1 MQLDQQISELLYHY
15 DCVIIPEF
23 GGFVTN
29 YKPAHLDQRLHLFHP
44 PSKEVSFNKNLKR
57 NDGLLA
63 HYLAEAD
70 QCSFEEA
77 NESIRKS
84 VENYFTRINNGER
97 VEFNKVGI
105 IYRDT
110 DKNLRFQPS
119 REQNF
124 LKDAF
129 GLEKLFT
136 VPVMQSPEVKKEP
149 QLKEKEAPVIPLKVS
164 TEKEKQSDPVSTHR
178 SYARLGWVAV
188 FMLPVL
194 AYSGWLISSADITRP
209 SQLTIADLN
218 PFKGSPAAVYAERK
232 EDIQPLSAEESADEV
247 VEQLKS
253 DERVVRVSFTDPG
266 SGGVWVEL
274 KKEELALPVTTYT
287 ATPEILA
294 MRYHVVGGCF
304 GELKNARRMV
314 DNLRAKGYPAY
325 IYDYHKG
332 LYRVTFADFHRRQE
346 ALEALR
352 KVKEEELNTAWLLVQ

>member
-1 MQLDQQISELLYHY
+1 RRHTRFSRDWSS
-15 DCVIIPEF
+15 DVCSS
-23 GGFVTN
+23 
-29 YKPAHLDQRLHLFHP
+29 DLHLFHP

-164 TEKEKQSDPVSTHR
+164 TEKEKQSDPV
-178 SYARLGWVAV
+178 
-188 FMLPVL
+188 
-194 AYSGWLISSADITRP
+194 
-209 SQLTIADLN
+209 
-218 PFKGSPAAVYAERK
+218 
-232 EDIQPLSAEESADEV
+232 
-247 VEQLKS
+247 
-253 DERVVRVSFTDPG
+253 
-266 SGGVWVEL
+266 
-274 KKEELALPVTTYT
+274 
-287 ATPEILA
+287 
-294 MRYHVVGGCF
+294 
-304 GELKNARRMV
+304 
-314 DNLRAKGYPAY
+314 
-325 IYDYHKG
+325 
-332 LYRVTFADFHRRQE
+332 
-346 ALEALR
+346 
-352 KVKEEELNTAWLLVQ
+352 